1 MIVCRLIYRSM
12 ASEPKKPIEQMLE
25 ALAKARRAEFG
36 GEPKMPNPMRAR
48 LHEEIARAGAAED
61 ENVESRQSW
70 VTRFWPR
77 VTVAAALATL
87 IVLVPAIWWNQ
98 SHPLGEVAN
107 VAVRDRTAGAAD
119 GLNPA
124 AASEDTLAKAPAVS
138 ATEPTVNLADNNQIK
153 IEPAATPSSETE
165 ASKSSTRFAQGRAAT
180 EFPGK
185 VSKGFDKEIASAK
198 IQAAPA
204 AAPAAG
210 ADSKAKLDTMA
221 AAAPPVAQPPSADSL
236 GTKQEF
242 SQQSALQSF
251 RNSAQVSRAANV
263 LNTFQVQQEGSEIR
277 VLDADGSTYTGKIE
291 QLANNAELDSRVTA
305 RRDAAKQ
312 TRRYAA
318 KAARENESAAPQS
331 YFRATGFNVSLKK
344 TLVFEGN
351 YAAPPAQQPATAT
364 ANDRQRSEQNR
375 DRARIVG
382 TVRVNG
388 EAAVEVDAIAE
399 TSEPRKKSER

>member
-1 MIVCRLIYRSM
+1 MPP
-12 ASEPKKPIEQMLE
+12 EPKKPMEQMLE

-36 GEPKMPNPMRAR
+36 DDAKMPNPMRAR

-61 ENVESRQSW
+61 EKVESRGSW

-87 IVLVPAIWWNQ
+87 IVLVPAIWWNRT
-98 SHPLGEVAN
+98 HPFAESGDLAL
-107 VAVRDRTAGAAD
+107 RDRTAGAAD

-124 AASEDTLAKAPAVS
+124 AASEDTLAKDPAVS
-138 ATEPTVNLADNNQIK
+138 ATEPTVNQADNNQIK
-153 IEPAATPSSETE
+153 IEPAATPASEAE
-165 ASKSSTRFAQGRAAT
+165 ASNSSTRFAQGPAAT
-180 EFPGK
+180 EFPSK
-185 VSKGFDKEIASAK
+185 VSKGFDKEIAAAK

-204 AAPAAG
+204 AAAAAG
-210 ADSKAKLDTMA
+210 ADSKAKSDKMA
-221 AAAPPVAQPPSADSL
+221 GVAPPVAQPSSADSL
-236 GTKQEF
+236 ETKQQF

-251 RNSAQVSRAANV
+251 RNNAQVSRAANV
-263 LNTFQVQQEGSEIR
+263 LNTFKFQQQGSEIR

-291 QLANNAELDSRVTA
+291 QLPKNAELDAGITA

-318 KAARENESAAPQS
+318 KAVPENESAAPQS
-331 YFRATGFNVSLKK
+331 YFRATGYNVSLKK
-344 TLVFEGN
+344 RLVFEGN
-351 YAAPPAQQPATAT
+351 YAELPAQQPATAT
-364 ANDRQRSEQNR
+364 TNDRERSEQNR

>member
-1 MIVCRLIYRSM
+1 M

-36 GEPKMPNPMRAR
+36 DDPKMPNPMRAR

-61 ENVESRQSW
+61 EKVESRGSW
-70 VTRFWPR
+70 LTMFWPR

-87 IVLVPAIWWNQ
+87 IVLVPAIWWNRT
-98 SHPLGEVAN
+98 HPLAESGDLALRN
-107 VAVRDRTAGAAD
+107 RTAGTAD

-124 AASEDTLAKAPAVS
+124 TPAEDTLAKAPAMS
-138 ATEPTVNLADNNQIK
+138 ATEAIVNLADNNQIK
-153 IEPAATPSSETE
+153 VEHAATPSSE
-165 ASKSSTRFAQGRAAT
+165 AGALASSTRVLQGHAAT
-180 EFPGK
+180 EFPNQ
-185 VSKGFDKEIASAK
+185 VTKGFVDKEIAAAK

-204 AAPAAG
+204 AAPAAVP
-210 ADSKAKLDTMA
+210 DTKAESDRMA
-221 AAAPPVAQPPSADSL
+221 AAAPPVAQPSSAGSL
-236 GTKQEF
+236 GNKQQF
-242 SQQSALQSF
+242 SQQSAVQSF
-251 RNSAQVSRAANV
+251 RNNAQVSRAANV
-263 LNTFQVQQEGSEIR
+263 LNTFQVQQQGSEIR

-291 QLANNAELDSRVTA
+291 QLPKNAELDAGITA

-331 YFRATGFNVSLKK
+331 YFHATGYNVSLKK

-351 YAAPPAQQPATAT
+351 YAAPLAQQPGTAT
-364 ANDRQRSEQNR
+364 ANDRERSEQNR

-388 EAAVEVDAIAE
+388 EAPAEVDAIAE
-399 TSEPRKKSER
+399 TPEASTSRKNEK

>member
-1 MIVCRLIYRSM
+1 M

-36 GEPKMPNPMRAR
+36 DDPKMPNPMRAR
-48 LHEEIARAGAAED
+48 LHEEIARTGAAED
-61 ENVESRQSW
+61 EKVESRGSW
-70 VTRFWPR
+70 VTMFWPR

-87 IVLVPAIWWNQ
+87 IVLVPAIWWNRT
-98 SHPLGEVAN
+98 HPLAESGDLTL
-107 VAVRDRTAGAAD
+107 RDRTAGAGDELKSAVV
-119 GLNPA
+119 A
-124 AASEDTLAKAPAVS
+124 ADTLAKRPTVS
-138 ATEPTVNLADNNQIK
+138 ATEPTVNLADNSQIK
-153 IEPAATPSSETE
+153 IEP
-165 ASKSSTRFAQGRAAT
+165 
-180 EFPGK
+180 
-185 VSKGFDKEIASAK
+185 DKEIAATK

-210 ADSKAKLDTMA
+210 ADSKAKSDTVA
-221 AAAPPVAQPPSADSL
+221 GVAPPVAQPSSAGSL
-236 GTKQEF
+236 GMTQQF
-242 SQQSALQSF
+242 SQQSGIQSF
-251 RNSAQVSRAANV
+251 RNKAQVSRAANV

-291 QLANNAELDSRVTA
+291 QLANNAEIDSRITA

-312 TRRYAA
+312 TRRYAG
-318 KAARENESAAPQS
+318 KAVRENEPAAPQS
-331 YFRATGFNVSLKK
+331 YFRATGFNVRLKK

-351 YAAPPAQQPATAT
+351 YAAPPAQQPVTAT
-364 ANDRQRSEQNR
+364 ANDRQRAEQNR

-399 TSEPRKKSER
+399 TPEPAETKKSEKIPNH

>member
-1 MIVCRLIYRSM
+1 MP
-12 ASEPKKPIEQMLE
+12 SEPKKPIEQMLE

-36 GEPKMPNPMRAR
+36 DDTKMPNPMRAR
-48 LHEEIARAGAAED
+48 LHEEIAQAGAAED
-61 ENVESRQSW
+61 EKDESRESW

-77 VTVAAALATL
+77 VAVAAALATL

-98 SHPLGEVAN
+98 SHPLAESGDFAL
-107 VAVRDRTAGAAD
+107 RDRTAGAAD
-119 GLNPA
+119 RLNPA

-138 ATEPTVNLADNNQIK
+138 ATEPTVNLADKNQIK
-153 IEPAATPSSETE
+153 IEPAATPSSEAE

-180 EFPGK
+180 EFPNQ
-185 VSKGFDKEIASAK
+185 VTKGFTDKDIASAK
-198 IQAAPA
+198 IQAGPA

-210 ADSKAKLDTMA
+210 ADSKAKSDTMA
-221 AAAPPVAQPPSADSL
+221 AAAPPVAQPSSAGSL
-236 GTKQEF
+236 ATKQQF
-242 SQQSALQSF
+242 SRQSAIQSF
-251 RNSAQVSRAANV
+251 RNNAQVSRAANV

-291 QLANNAELDSRVTA
+291 QLAESAELDSRITA
-305 RRDAAKQ
+305 RRDTAKE

-318 KAARENESAAPQS
+318 KATRENGSAASQS
-331 YFRATGFNVSLKK
+331 YFRATGYNVSLKK

-351 YAAPPAQQPATAT
+351 YAAPPAQQPATAPV
-364 ANDRQRSEQNR
+364 NDRERSEQNR

-388 EAAVEVDAIAE
+388 EAAVEVDAVAE
-399 TSEPRKKSER
+399 TSEPEKKSER